1 MQCTPAV
8 SLSSRGTL
16 YHMRSANEARQ
27 ALTTGVFRLNTLHGV
42 EANIHK
48 KAGLSTVKFFMSLT
62 RNKHNDFFRGATKD
76 GKVTSVVYELDGNKL
91 GTKYR
96 ISPIAYYDLHA
107 RPDKNE
113 MEERLLSSTETIQV
127 KPYLQ
132 RIAVIIGSDGEDY
145 STLIEEL
152 LNWGVPVLAYAS
164 LKAYLAN
171 RQLPIATAPVKV
183 PVVGY
188 DAYVGNRRDHA
199 VSPLDAALD
208 FESNKRPSDML
219 RLAYALVAEAQNGN
233 MSMSVE
239 MTKAANRLRVKSKL
253 ALAMA
258 VVAYWTEREKEY
270 VAAENAKRLD
280 VFRAILS
287 DFPNADAD
295 KLGRLQ
301 YLTYDELKELGSDAA
316 VIDGFPFYKKGK
328 ERLDWLKDKQHYI
341 KNQEENDKALS
352 AKVDVWVSLL
362 EELKRELGDR
372 GSEYLRT
379 LLLSGH
385 LHLPDYTSSYADV
398 LFPKVRDIFDDSV
411 ADAFQIRRMLRSYL
425 NKLD

>member
-62 RNKHNDFFRGATKD
+62 RNKHNDFFRGATKG

-96 ISPIAYYDLHA
+96 ISPIAYYDFHA
-107 RPDKNE
+107 RPDRNE
-113 MEERLLSSTETIQV
+113 MEERLLSPTETIQV

-171 RQLPIATAPVKV
+171 RQLPIATAPEKV
-183 PVVGY
+183 PVVGA

-199 VSPLDAALD
+199 VSPLDAAMD
-208 FESNKRPSDML
+208 FESNKRPIDML
-219 RLAYALVAEAQNGN
+219 KLAYALAAEAQNGD

-258 VVAYWTEREKEY
+258 VVAYWTAREKEY
-270 VAAENAKRLD
+270 VTAEHAKRLD
-280 VFRAILS
+280 VFRAILN

-295 KLGRLQ
+295 KLGQLQ

-316 VIDGFPFYKKGK
+316 VIDGFPFYKTGKEWK
-328 ERLDWLKDKQHYI
+328 ERLDWLNDKQRYI
-341 KNQEENDKALS
+341 KNQEERG
-352 AKVDVWVSLL
+352 
-362 EELKRELGDR
+362 KR
-372 GSEYLRT
+372 
-379 LLLSGH
+379 
-385 LHLPDYTSSYADV
+385 
-398 LFPKVRDIFDDSV
+398 
-411 ADAFQIRRMLRSYL
+411 
-425 NKLD
+425 

>member
-16 YHMRSANEARQ
+16 YHMRSAKEARQ

-48 KAGLSTVKFFMSLT
+48 KAGLSTVKFFLSLT
-62 RNKHNDFFRGATKD
+62 RNKHNDFFRGATKN

-171 RQLPIATAPVKV
+171 RQLPIATALEKV

-188 DAYVGNRRDHA
+188 DAVGNRRDHA
-199 VSPLDAALD
+199 VSPLDAAMD

-219 RLAYALVAEAQNGN
+219 KLAYALVAEAQNGN

-258 VVAYWTEREKEY
+258 VVAYWTKRE
-270 VAAENAKRLD
+270 
-280 VFRAILS
+280 
-287 DFPNADAD
+287 
-295 KLGRLQ
+295 
-301 YLTYDELKELGSDAA
+301 
-316 VIDGFPFYKKGK
+316 
-328 ERLDWLKDKQHYI
+328 
-341 KNQEENDKALS
+341 QEENDKALS
-352 AKVDVWVSLL
+352 ADLDAAQDAL
-362 EELKRELGDR
+362 FRELFEAGAEAQPEV
-372 GSEYLRT
+372 SQNQ
-379 LLLSGH
+379 
-385 LHLPDYTSSYADV
+385 PVQDV
-398 LFPKVRDIFDDSV
+398 
-411 ADAFQIRRMLRSYL
+411 DAAQAAFEAALMEI
-425 NKLD
+425 NGF

>member
-145 STLIEEL
+145 STLVEEL

-171 RQLPIATAPVKV
+171 RQLPIATAPKKV
-183 PVVGY
+183 PVVGA

-199 VSPLDAALD
+199 VSPLDAAMD

-219 RLAYALVAEAQNGN
+219 KLAYALVAEAQNGD

-270 VAAENAKRLD
+270 VTAEHAKSQNRPADLDAAQDALFRELD
-280 VFRAILS
+280 
-287 DFPNADAD
+287 
-295 KLGRLQ
+295 
-301 YLTYDELKELGSDAA
+301 DELFTLAQPEVSQNRPADVDAA
-316 VIDGFPFYKKGK
+316 QAAFEEALTAINTRTSTPYVDGTFAF
-328 ERLDWLKDKQHYI
+328 
-341 KNQEENDKALS
+341 
-352 AKVDVWVSLL
+352 DV
-362 EELKRELGDR
+362 
-372 GSEYLRT
+372 
-379 LLLSGH
+379 
-385 LHLPDYTSSYADV
+385 
-398 LFPKVRDIFDDSV
+398 
-411 ADAFQIRRMLRSYL
+411 
-425 NKLD
+425 